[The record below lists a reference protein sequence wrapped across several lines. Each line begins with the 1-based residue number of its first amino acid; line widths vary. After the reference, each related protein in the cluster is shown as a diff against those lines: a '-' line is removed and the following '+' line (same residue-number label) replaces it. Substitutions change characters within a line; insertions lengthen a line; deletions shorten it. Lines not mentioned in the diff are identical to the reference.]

1 MPNNTYRRKLRANV
15 IYTDI
20 AIKNIHSVQDTLPT
34 CTPTSIL
41 PIYIQTLPAEVERQK
56 GDCDI
61 DKIRNYF
68 YKVID
73 MIIEH
78 SKFTETAVVLND
90 IIQTVSTQ
98 VEYYRIMELIET
110 NLLSTVVNIS
120 ENVNSNI
127 IGLRIEYIKTYI
139 NELPPMC
146 QETGPISKMIL
157 EVIESIIQS
166 VSFEKVTRTIEGIQ
180 TYIQDTYGSFEKI
193 ETIQTNLLSIIENIG
208 NGVTT
213 PIISLR
219 VNFVKDMILQC

>member
-1 MPNNTYRRKLRANV
+1 MSTPN
-15 IYTDI
+15 
-20 AIKNIHSVQDTLPT
+20 
-34 CTPTSIL
+34 L
-41 PIYIQTLPAEVERQK
+41 PIYVPVLPSEVKLQQGE
-56 GDCDI
+56 CDI

-78 SKFTETAVVLND
+78 SKFNETAVILND
-90 IIQTVSTQ
+90 ILQTVHTQ
-98 VEYYRIMELIET
+98 VEYYRIMEMIET

-120 ENVNSNI
+120 DNVNANI

-146 QETGPISKMIL
+146 QEPGPISKMIL
-157 EVIESIIQS
+157 EVIESIIQC
-166 VSFEKVTRTIEGIQ
+166 VSFEKVTQTIGNIQ

-219 VNFVKDMILQC
+219 VNFVKDMLIQC